1 MKIVNIFL
9 LIPFIIFSHADDMY
23 LIKGGM
29 TFLPNGE
36 FVKKD
41 LLIDEGQIVLVEDEI
56 GDVGAENIINAEGK
70 YVTPGLVFYTHLTLR
85 TTLRFEV
92 VALRR

>member
-41 LLIDEGQIVLVEDEI
+41 LGF
-56 GDVGAENIINAEGK
+56 
-70 YVTPGLVFYTHLTLR
+70 T
-85 TTLRFEV
+85 
-92 VALRR
+92 

>member
-1 MKIVNIFL
+1 
-9 LIPFIIFSHADDMY
+9 MY

-56 GDVGAENIINAEGK
+56 GDVGAENIIINAEGK
-70 YVTPGLVFYTHLTLR
+70 YVTPGLVVFFNTW
-85 TTLRFEV
+85 F
-92 VALRR
+92 A

>member
-41 LLIDEGQIVLVEDEI
+41 LLIDEGQIVL
-56 GDVGAENIINAEGK
+56 
-70 YVTPGLVFYTHLTLR
+70 F
-85 TTLRFEV
+85 
-92 VALRR
+92 